1 MQGVY
6 RVTVGSRE
14 VLEAFVAASGP
25 AGWRYFGRAH
35 EPDSGR
41 EVFRVDLVVDSGWR
55 LVRFRWTEVGGAEV
69 VAIRRDGGVE
79 AWIDGPGGGRR
90 EWVPSADS
98 VWSAS
103 PSSLLVLD
111 RLLQAT
117 GRTGASAV
125 RLEPPFEP
133 RGVLVRLV
141 PKATRQVATPG
152 GSSEARE
159 MSIEVGD
166 DRSTGLLRADLPLTA
181 EGWFELVG

>member
-1 MQGVY
+1 VQGIY
-6 RVTVGSRE
+6 RITVGSRE
-14 VLEAFVAASGP
+14 VLESFGAASGP

-41 EVFRVDLVVDSGWR
+41 EVFRVDYVVDSTWS
-55 LVRFRWTEVGGAEV
+55 LVRFRWTEVGGSEV

-79 AWIDGPGGGRR
+79 AWIDGPGGGR
-90 EWVPSADS
+90 EVWVPDADS

-111 RLLQAT
+111 RLLQGT
-117 GRTGASAV
+117 GEEGASVV

-133 RGVLVRLV
+133 RAIAVRLRPV
-141 PKATRQVATPG
+141 ATREIATLSG
-152 GSSEARE
+152 MSEARE
-159 MSIEVGD
+159 VSIEVDGR
-166 DRSTGLLRADLPLTA
+166 RSTALLRPDLPIRA

>member
-14 VLEAFVAASGP
+14 VLETFVSASGP

-35 EPDSGR
+35 QPDSGR
-41 EVFRVDLVVDSGWR
+41 EVFRVDHVVDSNWR

-79 AWIDGPGGGRR
+79 AWIDGPGGGR
-90 EWVPSADS
+90 EAWVPGADS

-111 RLLQAT
+111 RMLQTT
-117 GRTGASAV
+117 GEEGASAV

-133 RGVLVRLV
+133 RAIAVRLHPV
-141 PKATRQVATPG
+141 ATREIATLSG
-152 GSSEARE
+152 MGEARE
-159 MSIEVGD
+159 VSIEVDGS
-166 DRSTGLLRADLPLTA
+166 RSPALLRADLPIRA